1 MKTKIKVIDA
11 FEIANRIIF
20 NVEVIE
26 GTYLIGDIYKN
37 DESNLEFEL
46 KGVTFENNPESVSKT
61 ISVKLISDD
70 KSKEEFKNK
79 LFYKVEN

>member
-1 MKTKIKVIDA
+1 MKTKLKVIDVL
-11 FEIANRIIF
+11 EIANRVIF
-20 NVEVIE
+20 NIDVIE

-37 DESNLEFEL
+37 DESNLEFEF
-46 KGVTFENNPESVSKT
+46 KGVAFENNPESVSKT